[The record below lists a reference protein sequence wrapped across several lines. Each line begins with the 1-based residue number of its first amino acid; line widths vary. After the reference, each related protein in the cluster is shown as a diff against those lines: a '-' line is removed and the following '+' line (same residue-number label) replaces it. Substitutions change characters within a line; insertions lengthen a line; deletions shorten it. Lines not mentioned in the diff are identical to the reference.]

1 MSRRVALQMHRLDVP
16 NPTGVHRY
24 AHHIA
29 AALAA
34 TAGPDDDIEL
44 WSGAPVPAGITAHA
58 WPVPRRLL
66 HASWLAVHAP
76 RADRFT
82 GPVSLWH
89 QLTPALPL
97 PTRAPLVVT
106 VHDVLPLQQPQWYS
120 RFARTTVVA
129 ALRFAARHAAGIIT
143 PSRAVARD
151 VIEVLGV
158 DRERISVV
166 PEGVDRTFV
175 AEPEPHA
182 VRAVCEQFGVIP
194 GQFVLTL
201 GAIGPRKNVE
211 TLIEALATVPPEVR
225 PILLVAG
232 ADGGSLGALR
242 QRAEATGTAGQVRWA
257 GRVCDTDLTALLHG
271 AAGLAHPS
279 RYEGFGLPVLEAMAA
294 GTPVLAAAAGAL
306 PELVADGGVLI
317 DPDDIA
323 GWAAALVRLV
333 ADEAWAAGL
342 ASRGRYRTEPYTWP
356 AAARTTWRAYDEVLA
371 GRPGIW

>member
-1 MSRRVALQMHRLDVP
+1 
-16 NPTGVHRY
+16 
-24 AHHIA
+24 
-29 AALAA
+29 
-34 TAGPDDDIEL
+34 
-44 WSGAPVPAGITAHA
+44 
-58 WPVPRRLL
+58 
-66 HASWLAVHAP
+66 
-76 RADRFT
+76 
-82 GPVSLWH
+82 VSLWH

-342 ASRGRYRTEPYTWP
+342 ASRGRYRAEPYTWP